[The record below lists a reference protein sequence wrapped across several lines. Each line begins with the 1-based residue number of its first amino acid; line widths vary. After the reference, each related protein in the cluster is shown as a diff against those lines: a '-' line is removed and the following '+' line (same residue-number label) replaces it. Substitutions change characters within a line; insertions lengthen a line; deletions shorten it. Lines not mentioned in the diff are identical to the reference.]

1 MKKEDIT
8 GTIVYLLILGLGA
21 VFIFTVLRDRSGASG
36 LGDIYWLFN
45 LGALVA
51 GVIFNAIL
59 FEVAHILGALIGG
72 YSIVSVTILGFCF
85 KKDAGKWK
93 FCFSSYNGL
102 TGETKIV
109 PKENRNKPSNPY
121 AYLLFGSLFFVL
133 EVIGVMIV
141 FSMYRK
147 ELGGLGNVAYFLLTM
162 GATGLMIFVYNILPF
177 KLDSITD
184 GYRLTKVTNPKNR
197 EAFNELL
204 KVEYD
209 ISQGKEVDVK
219 VFKEI
224 TNYTADLN
232 LNKVYSLLD
241 AKKYDEAVALLDDII
256 NARENVSRHVY
267 IRAKAQKVYIHLMN
281 DDIEAAMAY
290 YDNEVP
296 VSERREIADDN
307 AMACIRA
314 YILMAGLLDKSRS
327 EVVIAINKV
336 DKAIK
341 KTPSNRKPIETQL
354 FNDALKKVND
364 LHPKWEL
371 DKYYLEEVVV
381 EKKEEEKENSDH

>member
-8 GTIVYLLILGLGA
+8 GTIVYLLILGFGA
-21 VFIFTVLRDRSGASG
+21 VFIFTVLRDHSGASG
-36 LGDIYWLFN
+36 LGDLYWLFN

-51 GVIFNAIL
+51 GVVFNGIL
-59 FEVAHILGALIGG
+59 FELAHLLGALVGG
-72 YSIVSVTILGFCF
+72 YSIISLNVLGFCF
-85 KKDAGKWK
+85 SKDAGKWK
-93 FCFSSYNGL
+93 FGFHGFNGL

-109 PKENRNKPSNPY
+109 PKEGKKKPANPY
-121 AYLLFGSLFFVL
+121 PYLLFGSLFFVI
-133 EVIGVMIV
+133 EVVAVMII

-147 ELGGLGNVAYFLLTM
+147 ELGGLGNVAYFLLSM

-209 ISQGKEVDVK
+209 IAQGKEVDIK
-219 VFKEI
+219 VFTEI

-241 AKKYDEAVALLDDII
+241 NKKFDEAIEILDGIL
-256 NARENVSRHVY
+256 NAREDISKSVY
-267 IRAKAQKVYIHLMN
+267 IRAKAQKVYIHLIR
-281 DDIEAAMAY
+281 DDMEAAATY
-290 YDNEVP
+290 YDKEVP
-296 VSERREIADDN
+296 VSERREISDDN
-307 AMACIRA
+307 SMACIRA

-327 EVVIAINKV
+327 EVIIAINKV
-336 DKAIK
+336 GSAYKR
-341 KTPSNRKPIETQL
+341 TPANRKEIEKQL
-354 FNDALKKVND
+354 FNDALKKVNEA
-364 LHPKWEL
+364 HAKWEL
-371 DKYYLEEVVV
+371 DKYYLQ
-381 EKKEEEKENSDH
+381 